1 MLFKE
6 RRSHADGN
14 LHGIHIIGS
23 LVSGVADL
31 NIRIALLQKA
41 NLAEVEI
48 RIASRILA
56 DTVHDGEDL
65 GTMAK
70 KTYHPVD
77 VLQTHTSRGSNKRF
91 IGLRDPLQEG
101 PIGKIA
107 ARNLYE
113 IVAMLF
119 DPVD

>member
-1 MLFKE
+1 MVFKE
-6 RRSHADGN
+6 RRSDADGN

-41 NLAEVEI
+41 NLAQVEI
-48 RIASRILA
+48 LIASRIFA

-65 GTMAK
+65 GTMAE

-77 VLQTHTSRGSNKRF
+77 VLQTHPSLGSNKRF
-91 IGLRDPLQEG
+91 IGPPDLLQ
-101 PIGKIA
+101 
-107 ARNLYE
+107 
-113 IVAMLF
+113 
-119 DPVD
+119 